1 MRYLDKILAEDVT
14 KIFRKSQKKLL
25 AWDLAKKSY
34 IEKTWRGGA
43 NLAPPP
49 VQIGLKIATIFAYV
63 SIFLCV
69 VKKSGKIGQNQE
81 NRDKIKFGAYF
92 PSKHGIY
99 DRMHQ
104 ITQH

>member
-34 IEKTWRGGA
+34 IEKTWRGA

-49 VQIGLKIATIFAYV
+49 GPDR
-63 SIFLCV
+63 
-69 VKKSGKIGQNQE
+69 VKKLWALKSTNFKKNFQFWPQFSDSYGKICVLHF
-81 NRDKIKFGAYF
+81 IKFT
-92 PSKHGIY
+92 SLI
-99 DRMHQ
+99 
-104 ITQH
+104 IC